1 MSHAEG
7 YGTIAKSNFQ
17 HVEGQYNIED
27 STNKY
32 AHIVG
37 NGSGNARSN
46 AHTLDW
52 DGNAWYQGNVYVGG
66 TSQDDASQ
74 LATTTF
80 VEEKVAALVN
90 SAPETLDTLGEL
102 ADAMKNN
109 ADAID
114 ALQEI
119 AGNKA
124 DANHTHNTQS
134 IIYNGATSHNDKSF
148 SKSDNLTAVI
158 EFIDE
163 DIANVKSTKVD
174 KSSFDAHTAAHAPS
188 DAQANVIESIKVNGT
203 AQTISSKSVNITVPT
218 KASDIGAATDDHTHT
233 VDSALSSSSTNP
245 VENKVV
251 NSAIVTLTSAVGA
264 NTDSI
269 TAHSTAISN
278 LQTAIEEIEEVTSAE
293 IQALFSGTGLEIPP
307 GEGDDLPDPVED

>member
-1 MSHAEG
+1 MTEASGFFAHAEGNLSIASGDMSHAEG

-27 STNKY
+27 SANKY

-37 NGSGNARSN
+37 NGSSKTPSN

-80 VEEKVAALVN
+80 VEEKVAALVD
-90 SAPETLDTLGEL
+90 SAPDTLNTLNEL
-102 ADAMKNN
+102 ATAITSHQGVADTLN
-109 ADAID
+109 AAIGD
-114 ALQEI
+114 KQNKTDEALNTTDKTVVGAINELNTSI
-119 AGNKA
+119 SDKA
-124 DANHTHNTQS
+124 NATHTHA
-134 IIYNGATSHNDKSF
+134 I
-148 SKSDNLTAVI
+148 
-158 EFIDE
+158 
-163 DIANVKSTKVD
+163 
-174 KSSFDAHTAAHAPS
+174 
-188 DAQANVIESIKVNGT
+188 
-203 AQTISSKSVNITVPT
+203 
-218 KASDIGAATDDHTHT
+218 SDITDLETT
-233 VDSALSSSSTNP
+233 LSNTA
-245 VENKVV
+245 
-251 NSAIVTLTSAVGA
+251 SAIAA

-293 IQALFSGTGLEIPP
+293 IQALFSDTGLEIPP

>member
-1 MSHAEG
+1 MTEASGYMSHAEGNLSIASGDMSHAEG

-46 AHTLDW
+46 AHTVDW

-102 ADAMKNN
+102 AA
-109 ADAID
+109 
-114 ALQEI
+114 
-119 AGNKA
+119 
-124 DANHTHNTQS
+124 AN
-134 IIYNGATSHNDKSF
+134 GRKM
-148 SKSDNLTAVI
+148 LTLW
-158 EFIDE
+158 
-163 DIANVKSTKVD
+163 K
-174 KSSFDAHTAAHAPS
+174 H
-188 DAQANVIESIKVNGT
+188 
-203 AQTISSKSVNITVPT
+203 
-218 KASDIGAATDDHTHT
+218 
-233 VDSALSSSSTNP
+233 
-245 VENKVV
+245 
-251 NSAIVTLTSAVGA
+251 
-264 NTDSI
+264 
-269 TAHSTAISN
+269 
-278 LQTAIEEIEEVTSAE
+278 
-293 IQALFSGTGLEIPP
+293 
-307 GEGDDLPDPVED
+307 